1 MIIPKLQ
8 GTEANVAEVLLKF
21 LSFHFCQ
28 FKTVR
33 LELRKCAN
41 SMRIGKENWTERH
54 LDTSRG
60 TIAVEASD
68 IF

>member
-1 MIIPKLQ
+1 MVISRLQ
-8 GTEANVAEVLLKF
+8 GTEANVGEVLLKF
-21 LSFHFCQ
+21 LSFHFCL

-33 LELRKCAN
+33 LEIRKCAN
-41 SMRIGKENWTERH
+41 WTRLWQENWTERH

-60 TIAVEASD
+60 TIVVEKSD

>member
-1 MIIPKLQ
+1 MVIPRLQ

-21 LSFHFCQ
+21 VSFHFCL

-33 LELRKCAN
+33 LELRKCAKW
-41 SMRIGKENWTERH
+41 MRLWQENWTERH

-60 TIAVEASD
+60 TIVVEKSD